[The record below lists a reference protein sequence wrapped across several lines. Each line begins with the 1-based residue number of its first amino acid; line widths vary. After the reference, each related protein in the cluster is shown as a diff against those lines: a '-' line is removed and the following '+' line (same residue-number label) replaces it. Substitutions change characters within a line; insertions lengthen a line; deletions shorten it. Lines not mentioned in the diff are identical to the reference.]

1 MKRLIEK
8 LLPRQRL
15 VSSTIRKFF
24 GSLDDFN
31 TAMHTGKAL
40 DNIQTT
46 INDSNEITDIT
57 EVSID
62 SQKSEEH
69 YPHNVGVVVVT
80 ENVPTRVTL
89 LKIKRFLDNT
99 NRRFGTHLT
108 SRIIQR

>member
-1 MKRLIEK
+1 MKKLIEK
-8 LLPRQRL
+8 LLPRRRL
-15 VSSTIRKFF
+15 VSSTIREFW
-24 GSLDDFN
+24 GSLDDLN

-62 SQKSEEH
+62 SQTSEFH
-69 YPHNVGVVVVT
+69 PHTTGVVVVT
-80 ENVPTRVTL
+80 DKVPTRVTL
-89 LKIKRFLDNT
+89 LTIKRFLENT